1 MNAICTNIYLR
12 IGHKSLRTSIPNLWY
27 VSTLEKR
34 SGALSIWECLQLTNA
49 ITYKTS
55 ELPYS
60 LLKLKEL
67 ISSLY
72 SALKK

>member
-1 MNAICTNIYLR
+1 MPYVLIYISKLEINPSTHR
-12 IGHKSLRTSIPNLWY
+12 SPIYGMSQLWK
-27 VSTLEKR
+27 LKR
-34 SGALSIWECLQLTNA
+34 SGTLSIWECLQLTNA
-49 ITYKTS
+49 IAYKTS

-67 ISSLY
+67 ISYLY